1 MARSTE
7 ESQVPNAPAN
17 VRYRERRT
25 SVGSRAHSERCKHF
39 ALRFL
44 SEIFEILVDFFSE
57 ESSQTELF
65 STKVSTAS
73 QKFGFLSEIPEIPCI
88 GEAGGISGI

>member
-1 MARSTE
+1 MVKVPIYPNSE
-7 ESQVPNAPAN
+7 ERKVP
-17 VRYRERRT
+17 
-25 SVGSRAHSERCKHF
+25 

-44 SEIFEILVDFFSE
+44 SEILEILVDFFSE

-73 QKFGFLSEIPEIPCI
+73 QKFRFLSEIPEIPCI